1 MPEDEKAGVHAPAF
15 CVWRES
21 FRKMPFV
28 QPWKDDAKGGKE
40 GMVLRPGCSLLEEIF
55 QRFALQVVHPDIF
68 LVIFAKG
75 LWREEDMKIS
85 S

>member
-21 FRKMPFV
+21 FRKMRLC
-28 QPWKDDAKGGKE
+28 GHGKIPRRAAQK
-40 GMVLRPGCSLLEEIF
+40 LARPGCSLLKEIF
-55 QRFALQVVHPDIF
+55 QRFAVQAVPLDIF
-68 LVIFAKG
+68 PVIFAKG
-75 LWREEDMKIS
+75 LWREGDMKIS